1 MGRSGVYQEK
11 TEKKQEL
18 SPIATRISD
27 MNMVTFLFVEC
38 AIIIMLSVSF
48 NIFVWWTGDYKRKK
62 WLFAWLTFI
71 NVIAIAGTIITYF
84 IGK

>member
-48 NIFVWWTGDYKRKK
+48 NIFVLWTGDYKRKK

-84 IGK
+84 MGK

>member
-1 MGRSGVYQEK
+1 MGCSGVYQEK

-18 SPIATRISD
+18 SPIATRIID
-27 MNMVTFLFVEC
+27 MNMVTYLFVEC

-48 NIFVWWTGDYKRKK
+48 NDFVWWTGDYKRKK

-84 IGK
+84 MGK

>member
-38 AIIIMLSVSF
+38 AIIIIFSVRLIS
-48 NIFVWWTGDYKRKK
+48 
-62 WLFAWLTFI
+62 LFGGQEII
-71 NVIAIAGTIITYF
+71 NARSGCLR
-84 IGK
+84 G

>member
-1 MGRSGVYQEK
+1 
-11 TEKKQEL
+11 
-18 SPIATRISD
+18 
-27 MNMVTFLFVEC
+27 MNIVTFLFVEC

-71 NVIAIAGTIITYF
+71 NVIAIVGTIITYF
-84 IGK
+84 MGK

>member
-1 MGRSGVYQEK
+1 
-11 TEKKQEL
+11 
-18 SPIATRISD
+18 
-27 MNMVTFLFVEC
+27 MVTFLFVEC

-48 NIFVWWTGDYKRKK
+48 NIFVWWTEDYKRKK

-84 IGK
+84 MGK

>member
-1 MGRSGVYQEK
+1 
-11 TEKKQEL
+11 
-18 SPIATRISD
+18 
-27 MNMVTFLFVEC
+27 MVTFLFVEC

-71 NVIAIAGTIITYF
+71 NVIAIA
-84 IGK
+84 

>member
-1 MGRSGVYQEK
+1 
-11 TEKKQEL
+11 
-18 SPIATRISD
+18 
-27 MNMVTFLFVEC
+27 MVTFLFVEC

-48 NIFVWWTGDYKRKK
+48 NIFVWWTGDYNRKK

-84 IGK
+84 MGK

>member
-11 TEKKQEL
+11 TEKKEL

-38 AIIIMLSVSF
+38 AIIIILSVSF

-84 IGK
+84 MGK